1 MSASTAIRSVS
12 DPSHIQE
19 MNRFYVANRQQ
30 AVRQMSRL
38 RSRLSELMLPSGI
51 TIQSASSDR
60 MFLLRSA
67 YGEIIVT
74 DPSDLNFGLSR
85 HGMDSGL
92 ARLSCTFDIHAF
104 YYTEV
109 VVQTMEELLEV
120 IRIHLELQSY
130 QHHRQANALYAPVS
144 YRNHQYL
151 PSRYNAN
158 HQGWE
163 LQYV

>member
-1 MSASTAIRSVS
+1 MSALS

-51 TIQSASSDR
+51 TIQTSSSDR
-60 MFLLRSA
+60 MFILRSTH
-67 YGEIIVT
+67 GEIIVT

-85 HGMDSGL
+85 HDMESGL
-92 ARLSCTFDIHAF
+92 ARLSCTFDMHAF

-109 VVQTMEELLEV
+109 IVQSMEELLEV
-120 IRIHLELQSY
+120 LRIHLELQSY
-130 QHHRQANALYAPVS
+130 QRHRQANALYAPSS

-151 PSRYNAN
+151 PSRCNAN
-158 HQGWE
+158 HRGWE